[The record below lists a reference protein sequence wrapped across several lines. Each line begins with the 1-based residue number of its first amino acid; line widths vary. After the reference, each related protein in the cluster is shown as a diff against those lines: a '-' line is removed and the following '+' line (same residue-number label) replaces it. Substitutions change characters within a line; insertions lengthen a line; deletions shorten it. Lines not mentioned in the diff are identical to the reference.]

1 MCPFVKYMFFN
12 LGTFQHINVS
22 IFMLLL
28 KSSSSRFLLFEQVN
42 QVKSGFLLKS
52 IDFISVSVNE
62 RKSKLGLLI
71 RSNLTNGLFP
81 QFNVKILILLL
92 VSISFILLFPHL
104 NILSDSFFVISIFSI
119 LLFSQHKKV
128 KFTQDSIPFI
138 DFIFLFSHDMLLIK
152 DAS

>member
-52 IDFISVSVNE
+52 IDFISVSVN
-62 RKSKLGLLI
+62 
-71 RSNLTNGLFP
+71 
-81 QFNVKILILLL
+81 
-92 VSISFILLFPHL
+92 
-104 NILSDSFFVISIFSI
+104 
-119 LLFSQHKKV
+119 
-128 KFTQDSIPFI
+128 
-138 DFIFLFSHDMLLIK
+138 
-152 DAS
+152 

>member
-92 VSISFILLFPHL
+92 VSISFILLSMFSLHNL
-104 NILSDSFFVISIFSI
+104 HHSFKISLSSIYSMNYFSKIYLYHYSF
-119 LLFSQHKKV
+119 HK
-128 KFTQDSIPFI
+128 
-138 DFIFLFSHDMLLIK
+138 
-152 DAS
+152 